1 MFKNEDSESVESSSP
16 TEGLYIPED
25 GKNLDHRDRMAN
37 QEKVS
42 KLVDQIFQECGAGA
56 GSTSSQKT
64 LSFDEYSQFNKSV
77 SSEAFLSLMA
87 LLHDRLPCAPN
98 VFRLKRMFRR

>member
-42 KLVDQIFQECGAGA
+42 KLVD
-56 GSTSSQKT
+56 
-64 LSFDEYSQFNKSV
+64 
-77 SSEAFLSLMA
+77 
-87 LLHDRLPCAPN
+87 
-98 VFRLKRMFRR
+98 